1 MDAPL
6 YRPAQA
12 YEEPRLRQAEFGV
25 EAITVADLLRSDATR
40 AILIQ
45 EIPGL
50 DKLASVPQLQS
61 TLSNITLTTLAE
73 FSIFAGVIPN
83 GALDRI
89 DARLRA
95 LPAQAW
101 PGL

>member
-12 YEEPRLRQAEFGV
+12 YDEPRLKQTEFGIDG
-25 EAITVADLLRSDATR
+25 ITVADLLRSEATR
-40 AILIQ
+40 AILLQ
-45 EIPGL
+45 EIPGF
-50 DKLASVPQLQS
+50 DKLASVPQLQGH
-61 TLSNITLTTLAE
+61 LSNITLTTLAG
-73 FSIFAGVIPN
+73 FSIFAGIIPN

-95 LPAQAW
+95 LPPQAW